1 MSEDVFGIVG
11 TTQAGVFRVER
22 VVAEGGFAVVYRA
35 YHEGF
40 RAPVALKC
48 LKVPDAMSD
57 AQRDAFLEKFRTEGE
72 LLFQLSSLVPAVVRP
87 LHIDVLELGERI
99 VPFLALEWLDGE
111 ALDQIVDKRQAQGK
125 PPLGIRTLVPFLQPA
140 AQALAQA
147 HQVPTPEGAIAIIH
161 RDIKPDNIFVAKGPD
176 GEVVK
181 ILDFGIARTRSA
193 AQLDAGAMTAT
204 SALDA
209 FTPGYAAPEQW
220 MPKRFGQIG
229 PWTDVFCLALT
240 MVDALIGRPAIEG
253 DVSKMAQQTIDLARR
268 PTPRTMGAVVP
279 DEVERAFAKALAVD
293 PRERTR
299 SIGAFWTELENALGL
314 PPSIKLGDPAARAR
328 SLTEASEPPPPMP
341 SARAAGSERIPTD
354 PRVRPA
360 GGERIPT
367 DPRVRPAGGERIPT
381 DPRVRPP
388 QDDVPP
394 GARGGAPT
402 VPFDVGVQAVRPGRP
417 PTPGQLAPRLAQKR
431 EAVASKGSLS
441 KRGLADLRAKLRIPV
456 SLVAIAAVM
465 SLADTAYGKITGE
478 LFTLGG
484 VRPLW
489 ISGPLALIGVALA
502 CWRIFGAL

>member
-48 LKVPDAMSD
+48 LKVPDAMTD
-57 AQRDAFLEKFRTEGE
+57 TQREAFLEKFRTEGE

-87 LHIDVLELGERI
+87 LHIDVLEVGERI
-99 VPFLALEWLDGE
+99 IPFLALEWLDGE

-147 HQVPTPEGAIAIIH
+147 HQVPTPSGPIAIIH
-161 RDIKPDNIFVAKGPD
+161 RDIKPDNIFVAKAPD

-240 MVDALIGRPAIEG
+240 MVDALIGHPAIEG
-253 DVSKMAQQTIDLARR
+253 DVSAMAQQTIDTSRR
-268 PTPRTMGAVVP
+268 PTPRSLGLAVP

-293 PRERTR
+293 PRERWR
-299 SIGAFWTELENALGL
+299 SIGEFWTALEKGLGL
-314 PPSIKLGDPAARAR
+314 PPSIRLVDPQSRGL
-328 SLTEASEPPPPMP
+328 SLTEAVEPPPPP
-341 SARAAGSERIPTD
+341 AQSSASAQ
-354 PRVRPA
+354 RV
-360 GGERIPT
+360 
-367 DPRVRPAGGERIPT
+367 PT

-388 QDDVPP
+388 
-394 GARGGAPT
+394 GGQRIPSA
-402 VPFDVGVQAVRPGRP
+402 RPGDVAAP
-417 PTPGQLAPRLAQKR
+417 LSSSGEPTAAFDISVDRIRTAPVTAPVKLAPRLAQR
-431 EAVASKGSLS
+431 RDAMASKGSIS
-441 KRGLADLRAKLRIPV
+441 KRGLADLRERLRVPV
-456 SLVAIAAVM
+456 LLVAVAAAM
-465 SLADTAYGKITGE
+465 TLADTAYGKMVGE
-478 LFTLGG
+478 AFTFGG
-484 VRPLW
+484 MRPVW
-489 ISGPLALIGVALA
+489 ISGPLALVGVALA